1 MSNNIEST
9 RNAEGQNAVGQNVEG
24 QNAADQ
30 NAVGQNAVGENA
42 VGQNAVGQNAEG
54 QNAEGQNVRALPKV
68 VTDHLFQYL
77 TDTHVRRLIMANGND
92 GEQLFDNMRESKE
105 HFDNIPKCWDCWPK
119 TEVTVYTRGRT
130 PQPRDGPCVG
140 YCKK

>member
-1 MSNNIEST
+1 MSNNENT
-9 RNAEGQNAVGQNVEG
+9 RNVE
-24 QNAADQ
+24 
-30 NAVGQNAVGENA
+30 
-42 VGQNAVGQNAEG
+42 GQNAEG
-54 QNAEGQNVRALPKV
+54 QNAEGQNAESQNVRALPKV
-68 VTDHLFQYL
+68 VTDAIFQYL

-92 GEQLFDNMRESKE
+92 GEQLFDNMRESKA